1 MLPDVFEW
9 LFKHHYCGHTV
20 FFFFWFC
27 YGILQVRNG
36 CYVGLGN
43 SLAVDFVTLE
53 LKIWFILVDILV

>member
-1 MLPDVFEW
+1 MFLSGFLNIIIVVI
-9 LFKHHYCGHTV
+9 LF

-53 LKIWFILVDILV
+53 LKIWFILVGILV